1 MRIIVVVVVAL
12 HFNLLSAGRQQQL
25 LLRIVIHSH
34 CDPPSDRQAGRHGR
48 KRYIHSYST
57 CCCCG
62 RPTKVSLH
70 ISRLHLFFL
79 LLYLYSVV
87 RHSFLLITL
96 RPLVRLFVRTPFQR
110 LFIIFTSSSSSSSSS
125 FQIKCKRRGKEEAK
139 KIKMRIH
146 HLRRKGP

>member
-1 MRIIVVVVVAL
+1 MVVVVVAL

-34 CDPPSDRQAGRHGR
+34 CDPPTDRQADTDENDT
-48 KRYIHSYST
+48 YIHILPVAAVADRT
-57 CCCCG
+57 
-62 RPTKVSLH
+62 TKVSLH

-87 RHSFLLITL
+87 RHSFLLISL